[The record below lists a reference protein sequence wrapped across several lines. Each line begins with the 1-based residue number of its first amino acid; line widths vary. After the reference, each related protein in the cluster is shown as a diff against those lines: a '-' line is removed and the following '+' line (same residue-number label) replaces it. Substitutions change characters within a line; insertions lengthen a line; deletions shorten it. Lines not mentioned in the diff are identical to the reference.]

1 MIPSKLQML
10 AVAVCLVSVACSRG
24 VAAKESTN
32 DPKAIEGL
40 WSGAWGLTVDADGAV
55 HTPVRAEL
63 FVKGSHVEL
72 YGFPKIDRDRLT
84 GTVRVD
90 AGAEQIQITPAAE
103 AGGQPE
109 KKIVYTYEIKGD
121 KLTLIDRDKF
131 SISLYRHRVAQ
142 RPVANAQVEI
152 VAATGINDAGDL
164 LVTEFTVLRA
174 GRVGAT
180 YLRPVNRS
188 LKTKQAI
195 VLVVQETGW
204 KKTTVDEARRLIH
217 EPTPVVVAYRH
228 DDRPSL
234 YQSHRLWK
242 EMGSPTPDSEAVS
255 RTLSRILRPGTLLFI
270 LSASENVPQP

>member
-1 MIPSKLQML
+1 LK
-10 AVAVCLVSVACSRG
+10 
-24 VAAKESTN
+24 
-32 DPKAIEGL
+32 
-40 WSGAWGLTVDADGAV
+40 VDADGTV

-90 AGAEQIQITPAAE
+90 AGAKQIQITPAAE

-109 KKIVYTYEIKGD
+109 NKIVYTYEIKAD
-121 KLTLIDRDKF
+121 ELTLIDRDKF

-142 RPVANAQVEI
+142 RPLANAQAEI
-152 VAATGINDAGDL
+152 VPATGINDAGDL

-174 GRVGAT
+174 GRVRAT

-195 VLVVQETGW
+195 VLVAQETGW
-204 KKTTVDEARRLIH
+204 KRIAVDEARRLIH

-228 DDRPSL
+228 GDRPSL

-242 EMGSPTPDSEAVS
+242 DIGPPAPDSEAVS
-255 RTLSRILRPGTLLFI
+255 RTFSRVLRPGTLVFI
-270 LSASENVPQP
+270 LSASENAPRP